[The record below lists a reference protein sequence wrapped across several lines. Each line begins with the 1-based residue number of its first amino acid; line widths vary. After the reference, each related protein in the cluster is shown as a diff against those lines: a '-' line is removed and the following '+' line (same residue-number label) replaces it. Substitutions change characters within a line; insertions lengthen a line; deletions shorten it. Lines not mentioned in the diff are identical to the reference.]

1 MSREFLP
8 TTGAGPITCEPST
21 RPDSVD
27 AEAVVVFMAEGGV
40 GTGSAAELDAA
51 TGGLLGRLA
60 ATGELTGRRYECVPL
75 LAAPGLRA
83 SQLVVVGVGKW
94 PESDDPRRV
103 H

>member
-40 GTGSAAELDAA
+40 VARADHEPSVSRDWASMRCSM
-51 TGGLLGRLA
+51 GGLG
-60 ATGELTGRRYECVPL
+60 ATY
-75 LAAPGLRA
+75 
-83 SQLVVVGVGKW
+83 
-94 PESDDPRRV
+94 
-103 H
+103 